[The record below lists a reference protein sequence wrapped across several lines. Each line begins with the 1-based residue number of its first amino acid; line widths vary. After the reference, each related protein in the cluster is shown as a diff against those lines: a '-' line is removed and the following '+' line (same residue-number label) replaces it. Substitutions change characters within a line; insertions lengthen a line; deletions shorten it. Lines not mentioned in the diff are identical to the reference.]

1 MPKPKSKPKP
11 LTFRQA
17 LEQTPHLAGSWC
29 AGLQAL
35 RAEDRPHIRVEDTRR
50 LTGSGD
56 IDAAYQPS
64 QPNANRWDF
73 AIGYKHTNRKEEVIY
88 WVETHTASDSEVSVV
103 IRKATWLLSWL
114 RADGHLLA
122 AFERDI
128 YWVASGRTKFTPSAT
143 KLKQLALMGVKFAGS
158 TLHISNNR

>member
-1 MPKPKSKPKP
+1 M
-11 LTFRQA
+11 TFKEA
-17 LEQTPHLAGSWC
+17 LNQTPQLATAWR

-35 RAEDRPHIRVEDTRR
+35 RAEDRPHIKAENTRK
-50 LTGSGD
+50 LTGSAD
-56 IDAAYQPS
+56 IDAAYLAV

-73 AIGYKHTNRKEEVIY
+73 GIGYQHTNREAEVIY

-103 IRKATWLLSWL
+103 IKKAQWLLGWL
-114 RADGHLLA
+114 KTEGKLLA

-128 YWVASGRTKFTPSAT
+128 YWVASGRTKFTPAAT

-158 TLHISNNR
+158 ALHIPTNR